1 MSVDGVRRRTRTF
14 RSRVAGPVILALT
27 ASLLGAPAVQA
38 AQAGAEASEAD
49 FSKIWKPPHRPL
61 PGTKP
66 VKATDVDARK
76 TKAVQPRY
84 PVPARTA
91 AKPRTP
97 FPAPVSG
104 SADLTGAPGTAPVQ
118 AGSLP
123 VWVSPKAT
131 TTKPGTATSGAAVAG
146 TASKGL
152 SGKVRVVRTDD
163 RSAREVGV
171 NGALFSLA
179 AQSSGTSGT
188 SKTASQV
195 QVGLDLA
202 GLQAATG
209 GEFASRGRL
218 VTLPGCALTTP
229 KVPSCQVRTP
239 LTTRYDKATQRLVA
253 DVALPT
259 AAAPAPSPAAQ
270 AGEAKA
276 GSLLLA
282 APAAPMLLAAE
293 TDSSGPGGTY
303 KATSLS
309 SSQSW
314 AAGGSSG
321 ALTYEY
327 PVQAPAALGGTA
339 PEVKLR
345 YNSSSVD
352 GKTSVTNAQAS
363 WIGDGWD
370 FNPGFIERVF
380 KPCEK
385 AGIPDSGDACWA
397 GFNASLSLGG
407 HSGTLVRDDKAGSAT
422 ATTDAA
428 TGTWRLK
435 DDDGTKIEF
444 GSGAANGVRDGS
456 YAKVTD
462 SSGTTFYFGINH
474 LPGGD
479 KTDQATNSV
488 SSVPVYSPKSGQ
500 PCHDSAKGAG
510 SWCTMWQRLYLDH
523 VVDPHGN
530 LTTYAWAPETNWY
543 KRGAGQNNGNG
554 TMTEYTRATT
564 LKSIAYGQKLAD
576 QVAAKGALQPA
587 AKINFTVAERCVAA
601 GTACEPANRT
611 VANKANWYDVP
622 VENECKSTGTCVYY
636 SATYFTTKRLTEI
649 TTQVRVNNAW
659 KDVDHYLLA
668 HSFPDPKDAGSQRA
682 LWLDSV
688 QHTGRTATPNLDLP
702 LVSFTPVML
711 PNRVDGTNLVPAP
724 PIMNRPRI
732 QTIRNE
738 TGGVLNVDY
747 NLADCSRINNVMPAA
762 EDDNTRACYP
772 VRWSPPGSVV
782 DSDPVLD
789 WFHHYTVK
797 SLTENDTVT
806 DTPQKITTYAYDSAA
821 WHRDDSEL
829 TEAKARTWGDFRG
842 FAKVTATVGSGTD
855 GPRTQTSTTYR
866 QGMDGDVRKNGG
878 ARSVHLT
885 DALGRD
891 VTDVDWLAGQVLQTE
906 AFDQAGG
913 APVTQTVHAS
923 SDEVA
928 TATHTRT
935 GLPALVARYP
945 GTKISTTSRAKLAD
959 GSWRTSTSSQV
970 TDRDHN
976 NRTKTSLDQAD
987 GVPDQCTRTT
997 YASGPD
1003 AQRTDL
1009 VSEELTVSGADA
1021 CTADPTAANT
1031 VSRDRTFYD
1040 GLAHGQAGATAD
1052 ATKSEVLDR
1061 YAADGTAVFVTASTT
1076 AYDGYGRVTS
1086 TTDPNSKDAQH
1097 PNGAT
1102 TSTVY
1107 TPAAAGEL
1115 PGTVTVS
1122 APVPGQATG
1131 TWSTVTTYDARRSQP
1146 LKVTDP
1152 NQKTTTNT
1160 YDALGRLTAV
1170 WQPGRAPESHTHAN
1184 VTFDYRVSN
1193 KAGVPSAITTKKLTV
1208 DGTTPVWTTSVE
1220 LMDGFTHT
1228 RQTQSTPANPAYTG
1242 RLVTDSRFDS
1252 HGREMVSNAAWYNDA
1267 SGPKDVLVAAVDS
1280 AVPSQKRTSYDGRDR
1295 ATVVST
1301 WSLGKEQHRTTTSY
1315 PGADRTDVLPPKGS
1329 APTSVFTNALGHT
1342 TELWQYSTPTPT
1354 GLASDAAVT
1363 RFTSTLDGK
1372 PLTRKDAAGNV
1383 WSYTYDQRG
1392 RQIGAS
1398 DPDHGVSTQ
1407 TYDAASRLTSSTDAK
1422 SRTLVYTYDLLG
1434 RKTGLYDGTVSAAK
1448 QLAGWTFDTV
1458 AGGKG
1463 KPATSTRYVGGSAGK
1478 AYTSAVTGYD
1488 DGARVTGTTIT
1499 MPGTDAGLASGTF
1512 TYSVSTTHDR
1522 LTGNPKGTVLPA
1534 LAGLPLDD
1542 IAYSYND
1549 YGQMYKY
1556 AGATTYDTQ
1565 TEYDAFGRVIRSTVN
1580 PWASQVVSTTVYDEA
1595 TGRVRDQFT
1604 DKQTSTT
1611 GAVQQTGYTYDQAG
1625 RITSLT
1631 GIADNTPAQTDR
1643 QCFAYDHLGRLTTAW
1658 TDTGGISRPDPLTH
1672 QTADQGACAN
1682 TTPTSGAVAPAKT
1695 TVGGPAP
1702 YWQEYSY
1709 DLTGNRTR
1717 LVNRDPAGD
1726 TTKDATT
1733 TQTFGA
1739 PGQQNA
1745 PTSAP
1750 ATGGGTGGPHA
1761 LLTSTTTTGTTTNS
1775 DRFQYDEAGA
1785 TTSYRAGKAGTS
1797 SLTWNS
1803 EGKVASLT
1811 MAAQIKGIGGKCLD
1825 AQGASTAVGSPLQIY
1840 TCNTGAGQKYSTAN
1854 STLSSGNRCVQAM
1867 GTAAGSTITFQDC
1880 DGGADQTWTARADG
1894 TLHNPASGRCLAVP
1908 GDVSTDSTNLVL
1920 GDCGTTVPAGQKW
1933 TVPNTTTTYLYD
1945 ADGKLLIRRSPTT
1958 ATLTLGNDELTV
1970 NTATQARTGIRY
1982 YPIPGGM
1989 TIVRT
1994 GAGTAAGT
2002 FVAQIAD
2009 HHGTNNLSVD
2019 LSTLAASRS
2028 RTDAFGNVRGTA
2040 PSDWAGNKGFVGGQK
2055 DDTTG
2060 LTSLGVRLYQPT
2072 TGRFISAD
2080 PLLSPMDPQQWNGYA
2095 YANNDPVNNT
2105 DPDGRMCLHGAPG
2118 GGADGICAGVPGD
2131 TDGVIGDYSD
2141 NCANPSCR
2149 KASDEMADGARK
2161 RGRYNKTP
2169 DGKDRRHH
2177 PKPVGNYKFK
2187 YSYSYKY
2194 YLGLRANMGS
2204 PEEVMAMF
2212 QANPQKVFPF
2222 PVKGCETFYE
2232 GAACT
2237 LYPGPLKDVSP
2248 TLRGGPGDVRV
2259 TVADTSFT
2267 FEVVGQEY
2275 FDDLGSTITFSVR
2288 QKGESL
2294 YLHQDAQTTGSKAG
2308 SYLAVKY
2315 GGFAKRDWSR
2325 QTFNLQKLVY
2335 KERYNIDLKN
2345 RLDPSVFPQGPNG

>member
-1 MSVDGVRRRTRTF
+1 MRRRTRTF
-14 RSRVAGPVILALT
+14 RTRVAGPVVLALA
-27 ASLLGAPAVQA
+27 ASLLGAAPM
-38 AQAGAEASEAD
+38 AQAGQAQAAESD
-49 FSKIWKPPHRPL
+49 FSKVWKPPHRPL
-61 PGTKP
+61 PGTTP
-66 VKATDVDARK
+66 VKATDVRK
-76 TKAVQPRY
+76 AAAVKPRY
-84 PVPARTA
+84 PVPAPA
-91 AKPRTP
+91 AARSRTP
-97 FPAPVSG
+97 FSVPASG
-104 SADLTGAPGTAPVQ
+104 SADLTGATGTAPVR

-123 VWVSPKAT
+123 VWVSPKDA
-131 TTKPGTATSGAAVAG
+131 GAASALGGAV
-146 TASKGL
+146 T
-152 SGKVRVVRTDD
+152 VVREDD
-163 RSAREVGV
+163 RSARGVGV

-179 AQSSGTSGT
+179 ARTPGTAR
-188 SKTASQV
+188 TAPRV
-195 QVGLDLA
+195 KVGLDLA
-202 GLQAATG
+202 DLEAATG

-229 KVPSCQVRTP
+229 NVPSCQVRTP
-239 LTTRYDKATQRLVA
+239 LTTRYDKATKRLIA

-259 AAAPAPSPAAQ
+259 SPAAAPAPAKAAAQPAAS
-270 AGEAKA
+270 GR
-276 GSLLLA
+276 LLA

-303 KATSLS
+303 EATALG
-309 SSQSW
+309 SSQGW
-314 AAGGSSG
+314 ASGGSSG
-321 ALTYEY
+321 ALTYQHAIQV
-327 PVQAPAALGGTA
+327 PPALGGTA
-339 PEVKLR
+339 PEVALD

-370 FNPGFIERVF
+370 FNPGYIERSF
-380 KPCEK
+380 KPCDK
-385 AGIPDSGDACWA
+385 AGIKDSGDACWA
-397 GFNASLSLGG
+397 GFNASLSLGS
-407 HSGTLVRDDKAGSAT
+407 HSGSLVRDDKAGSST

-435 DDDGTKIEF
+435 SDDGTKIEF
-444 GSGAANGVRDGS
+444 GSGAANGVRDGA

-462 SSGTTFYFGINH
+462 TSGTTYYFGVNH

-479 KTDQATNSV
+479 KTDPATNSV
-488 SSVPVYSPKSGQ
+488 SSVPVYTPKSGQ
-500 PCHDSAKGAG
+500 PCYDPAKGAG
-510 SWCTMWQRLYLDH
+510 SWCQMWQRLFLDH
-523 VVDPHGN
+523 VVDAHGN
-530 LTTYAWAPETNWY
+530 LTTYKWAPETNWY

-564 LKSIAYGQKLAD
+564 LASIAYGQKLSE

-587 AKINFTVAERCVAA
+587 ARVNFTVAERCVAA

-611 VANKANWYDVP
+611 VANKANWPDVP
-622 VENECKSTGTCVYY
+622 VDNECKSTGTCVYY
-636 SATYFTTKRLTEI
+636 SATYFTTKRLTRI
-649 TTQVRVNNAW
+649 ATQVRVGNAW
-659 KDVDHYLLA
+659 QDVDAYDLVQ
-668 HSFPDPKDAGSQRA
+668 SFPDPKDAGSQRA

-688 QHTGRTATPNLDLP
+688 QRTGRTGTPAVDLP
-702 LVSFTPVML
+702 PVSFKPVML

-732 QTIRNE
+732 QQITNE

-747 NLADCSRINNVMPAA
+747 NLPDCSRINNVMPTA
-762 EDDNTRACYP
+762 EDDNNRACFP
-772 VRWSPPGSVV
+772 IRWSPPGSVV

-797 SLTENDTVT
+797 SLTET
-806 DTPQKITTYAYDSAA
+806 DTATDNPQKITNYTYGSAA

-842 FAKVTATVGSGTD
+842 FAKVTTTVGSGND
-855 GPRTQTSTTYR
+855 GPKGQTVTTYR
-866 QGMDGDVRKNGG
+866 QGMDGDIRKNGS

-885 DALGRD
+885 NALGQD
-891 VTDVDWLAGQVLQTE
+891 VTDVDWLNGRILQTE

-913 APVTQTVHAS
+913 TVATQTVHAS
-923 SDEVA
+923 DDPVV

-935 GLPALVARYP
+935 GLPALVARYA
-945 GTKISTTSRAKLAD
+945 GTKHTTTTRVKLAD
-959 GSWRTSTSSQV
+959 GNWRTSSSTQV
-970 TDRDHN
+970 TDSARN
-976 NRTKTSLDQAD
+976 NRTVTSLEQGD
-987 GVPDQCTRTT
+987 GVPDECTRTK

-1009 VSEELTVSGADA
+1009 VSEVLKVSGAEA

-1031 VSRDRTFYD
+1031 VSLARTFYD

-1052 ATKSEVLDR
+1052 ATKSEILDR
-1061 YAADGTAVFVTASTT
+1061 YAADGTPVLVTASTT
-1076 AYDGYGRVTS
+1076 AYDGYGRVTT
-1086 TTDPNSKDAQH
+1086 TTDPNSTDAQH

-1102 TSTVY
+1102 ISTVY
-1107 TPAAAGEL
+1107 TPAAVGEL

-1131 TWSTVTTYDARRSQP
+1131 TWDTVTTYDARRALA
-1146 LKVTDP
+1146 LKVTDA
-1152 NQKTTTNT
+1152 NQKTTTSA

-1170 WQPGRAPESHTHAN
+1170 WQPGRSPDSHSNADTE
-1184 VTFDYRVSN
+1184 FGYRNSN
-1193 KAGVPSAITTKKLTV
+1193 KAGVPSTITTKKLTV
-1208 DGTTPVWTTSVE
+1208 DGTTPVRTTSIK

-1252 HGREMVSNAAWYNDA
+1252 HGREIATNAAWYNDA
-1267 SGPKDVLVAAVDS
+1267 SGPKDVLVGAADS
-1280 AVPSQKRTSYDGRDR
+1280 TIPSQKRTSYDGLGR
-1295 ATVVST
+1295 ATVTST

-1315 PGADRTDVLPPKGS
+1315 PGADRTDVVPPKGS

-1354 GLASDAAVT
+1354 GQASDAAVT
-1363 RFTSTLDGK
+1363 RYTSTLDGR
-1372 PLTRKDAAGNV
+1372 PLTRKDAAGNL
-1383 WSYTYDQRG
+1383 WTYTYDQRG
-1392 RQIGAS
+1392 RQVSAS
-1398 DPDHGVSTQ
+1398 DPDTGTTTQ
-1407 TYDAASRLTSSTDAK
+1407 TYDAASRLSTITNAK
-1422 SRTLVYTYDLLG
+1422 SQTLVYAYDLLG

-1448 QLAGWTFDTV
+1448 QLAGWTFDTAV
-1458 AGGKG
+1458 AGKG

-1488 DGARVTGTTIT
+1488 DGARITGTTIT
-1499 MPGTDAGLASGTF
+1499 VPGTDAGLASGTF
-1512 TYSVSTTHDR
+1512 TYTVGTTHDR
-1522 LTGNPKGTVLPA
+1522 LTGNPKNTVLPA

-1549 YGQMYKY
+1549 YGQLYKY

-1631 GIADNTPAQTDR
+1631 SVADNTPALTDR

-1658 TDTGGISRPDPLTH
+1658 TDTGAIKRPDPLTH

-1702 YWQEYSY
+1702 YWQEYAY
-1709 DLTGNRTR
+1709 DLTGNRTK

-1733 TQTFGA
+1733 VQTFGA

-1761 LLTSTTTTGTTTNS
+1761 LLRATTTTGAS
-1775 DRFQYDEAGA
+1775 VDADAFQYDANGA

-1797 SLTWNS
+1797 TLTWNS

-1811 MAAQIKGIGGKCLD
+1811 TATQIKGVGGKCLD
-1825 AQGASTAVGSPLQIY
+1825 AAGASTAPGSPLQIWS
-1840 TCNTGAGQKYSTAN
+1840 CNAQPGQRYSTAG

-1867 GTAAGSTITFQDC
+1867 GTAAGSLIKFQDC
-1880 DGGADQTWTARADG
+1880 DGGTDQTWTARADG

-1908 GDVSTDSTNLVL
+1908 GDVGTDGTDLVL
-1920 GDCGTTVPAGQKW
+1920 GDCATTVPAGQKW
-1933 TVPNTTTTYLYD
+1933 TIPPSTTTYLYD
-1945 ADGKLLIRRSPTT
+1945 ADGKLLLRRNPGTV
-1958 ATLTLGNDELTV
+1958 TLTLGNDELTV
-1970 NTATQARTGIRY
+1970 NTATQARTGVRY

-2028 RTDAFGNVRGTA
+2028 RTDAFGNVRGTQ
-2040 PSDWAGNKGFVGGQK
+2040 PSGWAGNKGFVGGQK

-2105 DPDGRMCLHGAPG
+2105 DPDGRMCLHGSPG
-2118 GGADGICAGVPGD
+2118 GGRDGICAGVDGD
-2131 TDGVIGDYSD
+2131 TDGVVGDNSN
-2141 NCANPSCR
+2141 NCNRDSCR
-2149 KASDEMADGARK
+2149 AAADAMSKQARK
-2161 RGRYNKTP
+2161 KGTYNKTP
-2169 DGKDRRHH
+2169 KGHASH
-2177 PKPVGNYKFK
+2177 PKPTNNYR
-2187 YSYSYKY
+2187 YSYTYTYSH
-2194 YLGLRANMGS
+2194 YLGPTSTMGS
-2204 PEEVMAMF
+2204 PESVMAAF
-2212 QANPQKVFPF
+2212 KANPGEVFPF
-2222 PVKGCETFYE
+2222 PISGCDEFLGGE
-2232 GAACT
+2232 VCT
-2237 LYPGPLKDVSP
+2237 LHPFPTDWGIGLFGKPGV
-2248 TLRGGPGDVRV
+2248 VRV
-2259 TVADTSFT
+2259 SAADTSFT
-2267 FEVVGQEY
+2267 FEVLEDGY
-2275 FDDLGSTITFSVR
+2275 FDDRGSTISFSVE
-2288 QKGESL
+2288 QKGEDL
-2294 YLHQDAQTTGSKAG
+2294 YLRQDAMTTGSKAIPTLG
-2308 SYLAVKY
+2308 VL
-2315 GGFAKRDWSR
+2315 GGVARETWED
-2325 QTFNLQKLVY
+2325 QAFNLQRLIVGK
-2335 KERYNIDLKN
+2335 DLFDHFDPRIQPRDKVAEL
-2345 RLDPSVFPQGPNG
+2345 LDPFHPNNMKNWKR

>member
-1 MSVDGVRRRTRTF
+1 MSVHGVRRRTRTF
-14 RSRVAGPVILALT
+14 RTRVAGPVILALA
-27 ASLLGAPAVQA
+27 ASLLGAPV
-38 AQAGAEASEAD
+38 AQAGQAGQAQAEAD
-49 FSKIWKPPHRPL
+49 FSKVWKPPHRPL
-61 PGTKP
+61 PGTTP
-66 VKATDVDARK
+66 VKASDVRK
-76 TKAVQPRY
+76 AAAVKPRY
-84 PVPARTA
+84 PVPARSA
-91 AKPRTP
+91 ERSRTP
-97 FPAPVSG
+97 FSVPVSG
-104 SADLTGAPGTAPVQ
+104 SADLTGTPGTAPVR
-118 AGSLP
+118 AGHLP
-123 VWVSPKAT
+123 VWVSPK
-131 TTKPGTATSGAAVAG
+131 GIGAA
-146 TASKGL
+146 SSL
-152 SGKVRVVRTDD
+152 SGKVTVVRRDD
-163 RSAREVGV
+163 RSARELGV

-179 AQSSGTSGT
+179 AQTSGAT
-188 SKTASQV
+188 RTASRV
-195 QVGLDLA
+195 KVGLDLA

-229 KVPSCQVRTP
+229 NVASCQVRTP
-239 LTTRYDKATQRLVA
+239 LTTRYDEATKRLVA

-259 AAAPAPSPAAQ
+259 AAAPAPSPA
-270 AGEAKA
+270 KA
-276 GSLLLA
+276 ASSSRLVA
-282 APAAPMLLAAE
+282 SPAAPMLLAAE

-303 KATSLS
+303 EATALD

-314 AAGGSSG
+314 ASGGSSG
-321 ALTYEY
+321 ALTYNH
-327 PVQAPAALGGTA
+327 PIQVPPALGGTA
-339 PEVKLR
+339 PEVGLS
-345 YNSSSVD
+345 YDSSSVD

-370 FNPGFIERVF
+370 FNPGYIERVY
-380 KPCEK
+380 KPCDK

-397 GFNASLSLGG
+397 GFNASLSLGS
-407 HSGTLVRDDKAGSAT
+407 HSGSLVRDDKAGSAT

-428 TGTWRLK
+428 TGVWRLK
-435 DDDGTKIEF
+435 NDDGTRIEF

-462 SSGTTFYFGINH
+462 TSGTTYYFGVNH

-479 KTDQATNSV
+479 KTDPATNSV
-488 SSVPVYSPKSGQ
+488 SSVPVYTPKSGQ
-500 PCHDSAKGAG
+500 PCYDSAKGAG
-510 SWCTMWQRLYLDH
+510 SWCTMWQRLSLDH
-523 VVDPHGN
+523 VVDAHGN
-530 LTTYAWAPETNWY
+530 LTTYKWAPETNWY

-587 AKINFTVAERCVAA
+587 AKVDFTVVERCVAA

-611 VANKANWYDVP
+611 VANKANWPDVP
-622 VENECKSTGTCVYY
+622 VDNECKSTGTCVYY
-636 SATYFTTKRLTEI
+636 SATYFTTKRLTGI
-649 TTQVRVNNAW
+649 VTQVRVGNVW
-659 KDVDHYLLA
+659 QDVDSYKLV

-688 QHTGRTATPNLDLP
+688 QRTGRTATPHADLP
-702 LVSFTPVML
+702 AVSFTPVML

-732 QTIRNE
+732 QQIRNE

-747 NLADCSRINNVMPAA
+747 NLPDCSRINNVMPTA
-762 EDDNTRACYP
+762 EDDNNRACYP
-772 VRWSPPGSVV
+772 VRWSPPGSVA

-797 SLTENDTVT
+797 SLTENDTAT
-806 DTPQKITTYAYDSAA
+806 DTPQKITNYAYSSAA

-842 FAKVTATVGSGTD
+842 FAKVTTTVGSGND
-855 GPRTQTSTTYR
+855 GPKGQTVTTYR
-866 QGMDGDVRKNGG
+866 QGMDGDLRKNGS

-885 DALGRD
+885 NALGQD
-891 VTDVDWLAGQVLQTE
+891 VTDVDWLNGRILQTE

-913 APVTQTVHAS
+913 TVATQTVNAS
-923 SDEVA
+923 TDPVA
-928 TATHTRT
+928 TATRTRT
-935 GLPALVARYP
+935 GLPALVARYA
-945 GTKISTTSRAKLAD
+945 GTKHTTTTRVKLAD
-959 GSWRTSTSSQV
+959 GNWRTSASTQV
-970 TDRDHN
+970 TDSTRN
-976 NRTKTSLDQAD
+976 NRTVTSLEQGD
-987 GVPDQCTRTT
+987 GVPDECTRTT

-1009 VSEELTVSGADA
+1009 VSEVLKVSGAEA

-1031 VSRDRTFYD
+1031 VSLARTFYD

-1052 ATKSEVLDR
+1052 ATKSEILDR
-1061 YAADGTAVFVTASTT
+1061 YAADGTPVLVTASTT
-1076 AYDGYGRVTS
+1076 AYDGYGRVTT
-1086 TTDPNSKDAQH
+1086 TTDPNSTDAQH

-1102 TSTVY
+1102 ISTVY
-1107 TPAAAGEL
+1107 TPAAVGEL

-1131 TWSTVTTYDARRSQP
+1131 TWDTVTTYDARRSLP
-1146 LKVTDP
+1146 LKVTDA
-1152 NQKTTTNT
+1152 NQKTTTSA

-1170 WQPGRAPESHTHAN
+1170 WQPGRSPESHSNADTE
-1184 VTFDYRVSN
+1184 FGYRISN
-1193 KAGVPSAITTKKLTV
+1193 KAGVPSTITTEKLTV
-1208 DGTTPVWTTSVE
+1208 DGTTPVRTTSIKLV
-1220 LMDGFTHT
+1220 DGFAHT

-1252 HGREMVSNAAWYNDA
+1252 HGREIATNAAWYNDA
-1267 SGPKDVLVAAVDS
+1267 SGPKDVLVGAADS
-1280 AVPSQKRTSYDGRDR
+1280 TVPSQKRTSYDGLGR
-1295 ATVVST
+1295 ATVIST
-1301 WSLGKEQHRTTTSY
+1301 WSLGKEQNRTTTSY
-1315 PGADRTDVLPPKGS
+1315 PGADRTDVLPPRGS

-1354 GLASDAAVT
+1354 GQASDAAVT
-1363 RFTSTLDGK
+1363 RYTSTLDGR
-1372 PLTRKDAAGNV
+1372 PLTRKDAAGNL
-1383 WSYTYDQRG
+1383 WTYTYDQRG
-1392 RQIGAS
+1392 RQVSAS
-1398 DPDHGVSTQ
+1398 DPDTGTTTQ
-1407 TYDAASRLTSSTDAK
+1407 TYDAASRLSTITNAK
-1422 SRTLVYTYDLLG
+1422 NQTLVYAYDLLG

-1448 QLAGWTFDTV
+1448 QLAGWTFDTAV
-1458 AGGKG
+1458 AGKG
-1463 KPATSTRYVGGSAGK
+1463 KPATSTRYVGGAAGK
-1478 AYTSAVTGYD
+1478 AYTNAVTGYD
-1488 DGARVTGTTIT
+1488 DGARITGTTIT
-1499 MPGTDAGLASGTF
+1499 VPGMDAGLASGTF
-1512 TYSVSTTHDR
+1512 TYTVGTTHDR
-1522 LTGNPKGTVLPA
+1522 LTGNPRNTVLPA

-1549 YGQMYKY
+1549 YGQLYKY

-1631 GIADNTPAQTDR
+1631 SVADNTPALTDR

-1658 TDTGGISRPDPLTH
+1658 TDTGAIKRPDPLTH

-1702 YWQEYSY
+1702 YWQEYAY
-1709 DLTGNRTR
+1709 DLTGNRTK
-1717 LVNRDPAGD
+1717 LVNHDPAGD

-1733 TQTFGA
+1733 VQTFGA

-1750 ATGGGTGGPHA
+1750 ATGGGTGGAHA
-1761 LLTSTTTTGTTTNS
+1761 LLLATTKTGTTTNN
-1775 DRFQYDEAGA
+1775 DAFQYDENGA

-1803 EGKVASLT
+1803 EGKLASLT
-1811 MAAQIKGIGGKCLD
+1811 TATQIKGIGGKCLD
-1825 AQGASTAVGSPLQIY
+1825 AEGGSTAVGSPLQIY
-1840 TCNTGAGQKYSTAN
+1840 ACNTGAGQKYSTAN

-1867 GTAAGSTITFQDC
+1867 GTTAGSPVTFQDC
-1880 DGGADQTWTARADG
+1880 DGGADQTWTARADS
-1894 TLHNPASGRCLAVP
+1894 TLHNPVSGRCLAVP
-1908 GDVSTDSTNLVL
+1908 GDVATDSLNLVL
-1920 GDCGTTVPAGQKW
+1920 GDCATTVPAGQKW
-1933 TVPNTTTTYLYD
+1933 TIPASTTTYLYD
-1945 ADGKLLIRRSPTT
+1945 ADGKLLLRRNPGTV
-1958 ATLTLGNDELTV
+1958 TLTLGNDELTV
-1970 NTATQARTGIRY
+1970 NTATQARTGVRY

-2028 RTDAFGNVRGTA
+2028 RTDAFGNVRGTQ
-2040 PSDWAGNKGFVGGQK
+2040 PSGWAGNKGFVGGQK

-2105 DPDGRMCLHGAPG
+2105 DPDGRMCLHGSPG
-2118 GGADGICAGVPGD
+2118 GGRDGICAGVDGD
-2131 TDGVIGDYSD
+2131 TDGVVGDNSN
-2141 NCANPSCR
+2141 NCNRASCR
-2149 KASDEMADGARK
+2149 AAADAMSKQARK
-2161 RGRYNKTP
+2161 KGTYNKTP
-2169 DGKDRRHH
+2169 KGHASH
-2177 PKPVGNYKFK
+2177 PKPADNYR
-2187 YSYSYKY
+2187 YSYTYTY
-2194 YLGLRANMGS
+2194 THYLGPTSTMGS
-2204 PEEVMAMF
+2204 PESVMAAF
-2212 QANPQKVFPF
+2212 KANPGEVFPF
-2222 PVKGCETFYE
+2222 PISGCDEFLGGE
-2232 GAACT
+2232 VCT
-2237 LYPGPLKDVSP
+2237 LHPFPTDWGIDLFGKPGV
-2248 TLRGGPGDVRV
+2248 VRV
-2259 TVADTSFT
+2259 SAADTSFT
-2267 FEVVGQEY
+2267 FEVLESGY
-2275 FDDLGSTITFSVR
+2275 FDDRGSTISFSVE
-2288 QKGESL
+2288 QKGEDL
-2294 YLHQDAQTTGSKAG
+2294 YLRQDAMTTGSKAIPALG
-2308 SYLAVKY
+2308 VL
-2315 GGFAKRDWSR
+2315 GGAARETWED
-2325 QTFNLQKLVY
+2325 QAFNLQRLIVGK
-2335 KERYNIDLKN
+2335 DLFDHFDPRITPRDKVAEL
-2345 RLDPSVFPQGPNG
+2345 LDPFHPNNMKNWKR